1 MRLLAEVVSRSIEA
15 AISGGLKEVSELASA
30 DLTVTRIWHPEVDT
44 DVLDFDDQP
53 LRGIEVYTDSL
64 GANDYTPATN
74 FDTDPDFWALGGFQI
89 DIQRNLVS
97 AVSSPFPNQFDV
109 ELTYITPNGAVKKQ
123 ELKVLHED
131 GFLVEITAIKAQT
144 VWIETGMVV
153 AYGYNLPD
161 EDMAQLM
168 NVLRILGEQ
177 GY

>member
-1 MRLLAEVVSRSIEA
+1 MCIRDR
-15 AISGGLKEVSELASA
+15 
-30 DLTVTRIWHPEVDT
+30 
-44 DVLDFDDQP
+44 
-53 LRGIEVYTDSL
+53 
-64 GANDYTPATN
+64 
-74 FDTDPDFWALGGFQI
+74 
-89 DIQRNLVS
+89 
-97 AVSSPFPNQFDV
+97 
-109 ELTYITPNGAVKKQ
+109 
-123 ELKVLHED
+123 LKVLHED